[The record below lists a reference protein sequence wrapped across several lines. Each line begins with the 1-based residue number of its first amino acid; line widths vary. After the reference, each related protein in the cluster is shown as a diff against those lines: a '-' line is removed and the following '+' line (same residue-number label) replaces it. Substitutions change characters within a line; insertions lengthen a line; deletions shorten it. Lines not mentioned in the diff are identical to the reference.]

1 MYGSH
6 SGVVRL
12 NRECQKSENG
22 WHISIGES
30 QARHCLYSDDTLDI
44 MDDVTVGLGVQFH
57 EFHDKTCP
65 IFQTWELPCEAAAC
79 QRHTQK
85 NHQSGANTE
94 TNNKEP
100 YLKNF
105 NLETYKYHSLGKYVA
120 TIHRFGTT
128 DSYSTTTVF
137 MPSTATTLFL

>member
-1 MYGSH
+1 MFDGLLPDH
-6 SGVVRL
+6 CNAFIL
-12 NRECQKSENG
+12 ELLFICTH
-22 WHISIGES
+22 WHGL
-30 QARHCLYSDDTLDI
+30 AKLCLYSDNTLDI

-57 EFHDKTCP
+57 EFHNKICP
-65 IFQTWELPCEAAAC
+65 KFQTWELPHEAATH
-79 QRHTQK
+79 QGHTQK

-105 NLETYKYHSLGKYVA
+105 NLETYKYHLLGDYIA
-120 TIHRFGTT
+120 TIHRLGTT
-128 DSYSTTTVF
+128 DSYSTTMVF